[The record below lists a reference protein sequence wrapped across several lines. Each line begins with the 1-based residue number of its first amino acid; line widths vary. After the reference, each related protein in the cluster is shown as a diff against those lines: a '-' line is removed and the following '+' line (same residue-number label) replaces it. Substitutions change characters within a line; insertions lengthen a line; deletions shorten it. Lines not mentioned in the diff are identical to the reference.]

1 MRQLAMDFHKTYT
14 REELG
19 SVIAGKRAEMEAGM
33 GTLSVEAEEA
43 PLEALWSSKRLDFVR
58 GI

>member
-1 MRQLAMDFHKTYT
+1 MDFYITYT